1 MKKIIFIVLV
11 LVGVSLFLFREEVS
25 AQLRALQGESGGTGF
40 TTTSAS
46 NVSNFLQVASTSP
59 RLTYTFAAGG
69 GSFTTTTINGI
80 SATAYTFATST
91 NGNGFTITTSSQTV
105 TFNLPNASVNNIGLI
120 NISAQ
125 TLAGAKTFS
134 TSPLII
140 GGIASTTI
148 YGDGSSSTFAGDVNF
163 GGASGVVFTAG
174 GGFYLNA
181 LQGGAVYW
189 YSSNLGAPRFQ
200 IHNNTGTTTL
210 TLSSDQDVDIYLG
223 DLTAGRTQRVPDI
236 SGTWVVGTSTVN
248 RVAYFTALNTIQSDA
263 DLLFDGT
270 VFTAT
275 NASTTNLS
283 ITSMTNGSIL
293 FVTSSGVVSQN
304 NANLFWDNTNA
315 RLGIGTTTPAT
326 LFTVATT
333 TNIFNVLSSGNVGI
347 GTTTPSGVLSVAS
360 STNGSSLFHVGGN
373 GNVGIGTAGPL
384 DLFHITTAISDKTL
398 LRLEN
403 TNEDALPSRLTFVKD
418 SASPAASDDLMK
430 IDFYGDDSAGNSDRF
445 GFLVGYASDVTN
457 ASEDGGLYFS
467 TLVAGSAVRTMDIVG
482 GNVGIG
488 TSIPARKLHVSTGGT
503 PASTDVNSP
512 LVVSTASHT
521 GITIS
526 TGGSTLNSFINFG
539 DDAST
544 NIGQI
549 IYQHASNSFTFQTNG
564 VGDRMVIDSSGN
576 VGIGTTNL
584 PSTATTSLTFGGTSR
599 PTSINTNTA
608 GIYASSTGS
617 TVELFAFDGA
627 GNHTQ
632 LSSHN
637 PETGEYYVRSNNSY
651 TGIEKV
657 YHMERF
663 MKDVS
668 LRLGL
673 NVNDYIETKKGIPTE
688 NWDTNESYWQEKTSS
703 TIKDIEARITG
714 LQILL
719 ATYTTSSEK
728 YGETNEEMQQLILE
742 KPRPYYKKTI
752 PQWIANILGL

>member
-304 NANLFWDNTNA
+304 NANLF
-315 RLGIGTTTPAT
+315 
-326 LFTVATT
+326 F
-333 TNIFNVLSSGNVGI
+333 
-347 GTTTPSGVLSVAS
+347 
-360 STNGSSLFHVGGN
+360 
-373 GNVGIGTAGPL
+373 
-384 DLFHITTAISDKTL
+384 
-398 LRLEN
+398 
-403 TNEDALPSRLTFVKD
+403 
-418 SASPAASDDLMK
+418 
-430 IDFYGDDSAGNSDRF
+430 
-445 GFLVGYASDVTN
+445 
-457 ASEDGGLYFS
+457 
-467 TLVAGSAVRTMDIVG
+467 
-482 GNVGIG
+482 
-488 TSIPARKLHVSTGGT
+488 
-503 PASTDVNSP
+503 
-512 LVVSTASHT
+512 
-521 GITIS
+521 
-526 TGGSTLNSFINFG
+526 
-539 DDAST
+539 
-544 NIGQI
+544 
-549 IYQHASNSFTFQTNG
+549 
-564 VGDRMVIDSSGN
+564 
-576 VGIGTTNL
+576 
-584 PSTATTSLTFGGTSR
+584 
-599 PTSINTNTA
+599 
-608 GIYASSTGS
+608 
-617 TVELFAFDGA
+617 
-627 GNHTQ
+627 
-632 LSSHN
+632 
-637 PETGEYYVRSNNSY
+637 
-651 TGIEKV
+651 
-657 YHMERF
+657 
-663 MKDVS
+663 
-668 LRLGL
+668 
-673 NVNDYIETKKGIPTE
+673 
-688 NWDTNESYWQEKTSS
+688 
-703 TIKDIEARITG
+703 
-714 LQILL
+714 
-719 ATYTTSSEK
+719 
-728 YGETNEEMQQLILE
+728 
-742 KPRPYYKKTI
+742 
-752 PQWIANILGL
+752 